1 MDTDGAAHWRV
12 WLSSRYWSAHLDRI
26 GGSSSFE
33 CFKRGRQ
40 PESLLFSC
48 EISLG
53 VWPAVNVRRGDFLLF
68 TLHQTPTI
76 GILSVHTT
84 SEETDVERET
94 ILYVF
99 FCVYVC
105 VCVCVCSYSRRVLIA
120 PRWPRVGY
128 YQRPGPI
135 LNFFSSASSS
145 SLSLFTPFLYI
156 YLFCGCFCFY
166 WKVPPTP
173 LLHQIENQ
181 FDFLQSNDDNLT
193 FGRVH
198 TST

>member
-1 MDTDGAAHWRV
+1 MDTDGAVHWRV

-105 VCVCVCSYSRRVLIA
+105 VCVCVFLFSTGSYCTPVTARRLLPTTWSDIEF
-120 PRWPRVGY
+120 
-128 YQRPGPI
+128 
-135 LNFFSSASSS
+135 LLLFFFFF
-145 SLSLFTPFLYI
+145 SLSLYPLFI
-156 YLFCGCFCFY
+156 YLFILWVFLFLLESPTDPFAPPN
-166 WKVPPTP
+166 WKS
-173 LLHQIENQ
+173 IW
-181 FDFLQSNDDNLT
+181 FS
-193 FGRVH
+193 
-198 TST
+198 SK